1 MEFCDLI
8 TTPKLDNVI
17 LHSQLREPIDGTLVL
32 TFSHLILSS
41 RKTDND
47 FELWVSQ
54 SVHYTVLTNHV
65 SHYQ

>member
-47 FELWVSQ
+47 FELWVS
-54 SVHYTVLTNHV
+54 
-65 SHYQ
+65 